1 MYTYWQIL
9 KQAFKIATRKPS
21 IWFFGFFVA
30 LLGSAGEFEIFVGST
45 SNGISGLLAPYFN
58 GLADAGLFSTHGL
71 QAFAASFL
79 VNPFSVF
86 VFILFSLIVF
96 ALSVLVI
103 WMIIVSQGALTSQ
116 VFVQSRGREI
126 SFADSFKVGIS
137 KFFPVLGI
145 NFVFRAL
152 SWGSFVVA
160 ALLTLIQFSKG
171 LSLGIYFFNVVF
183 IVLVAFSVSFVSR
196 YAILGIILKEWKFK
210 DSLMHGWRLFTRY
223 WLLSLEVSLILFSIY
238 IVINSALL
246 FFLGGIMLLALNY
259 FSGFTFGIALIY
271 LAMFF
276 ILMVVEILLSIFH
289 WTVWTLVFELI
300 SSQKEVLKSFIKRTI
315 NKLLS

>member
-21 IWFFGFFVA
+21 VWFFGFFVA

-45 SNGISGLLAPYFN
+45 GTGISGLLAPYFN
-58 GLADAGLFSTHGL
+58 GLAEAGLFSAHGL
-71 QAFAASFL
+71 QTFAASFL
-79 VNPFSVF
+79 VNPLSVF
-86 VFILFSLIVF
+86 IFILFSLIVF

-103 WMIIVSQGALTSQ
+103 WLIIVSQGALTSQ

-137 KFFPVLGI
+137 KFFPLLGV

-152 SWGSFVVA
+152 SWGAFVVA
-160 ALLTLIQFSKG
+160 ALFSLINISKI
-171 LSLGIYFFNVVF
+171 LSFGIYFFNVIF
-183 IVLVAFSVSFVSR
+183 VLLVLFSISFVSR

-210 DSLMHGWRLFTRY
+210 ESLVNGWKLFTRN
-223 WLLSLEVSLILFSIY
+223 WLLSLEVSFILFAIY

-246 FFLGGIMLLALNY
+246 FFLGGIMLVALNY
-259 FSGFTFGIALIY
+259 FRGFVFGIALVY
-271 LAMFF
+271 L
-276 ILMVVEILLSIFH
+276 ILFTIFVVAEIILSIFH

-300 SSQKEVLKSFIKRTI
+300 GSQKEALKSFLKRTI
-315 NKLLS
+315 SKLLS